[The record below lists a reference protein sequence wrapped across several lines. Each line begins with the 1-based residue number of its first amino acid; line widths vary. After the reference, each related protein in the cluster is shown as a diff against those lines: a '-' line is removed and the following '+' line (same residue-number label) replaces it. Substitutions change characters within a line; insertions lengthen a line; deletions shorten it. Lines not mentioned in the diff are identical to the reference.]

1 MDQSNVPGTGGLPI
15 VTSAKRLAGFVR
27 SGAMCYKDC
36 MRFRARLGSTFI
48 AAAFAVALQVVPPG
62 SWSIPE
68 AQAHSF
74 IEVSIDVLAQRAQR
88 VIVATPA
95 DSMSTWESTDGGN
108 RIVTYHRVQVQSDIV
123 GGGDSEV
130 WVRRLGGVVGK
141 VGQLVHGAAP
151 LHTGQTVLLFLSKRQ
166 DGTFSVIDM
175 EQGCFPVIK
184 TKDNRFKVGSRRF
197 AHAPVRSMQRERLAS
212 TLEGLSIEEATH
224 IIVEAKKRHAK

>member
-1 MDQSNVPGTGGLPI
+1 MPGMGGPPI
-15 VTSAKRLAGFVR
+15 VTGARGLAGFVR
-27 SGAMCYKDC
+27 LGAMCYKVC
-36 MRFRARLGSTFI
+36 MRFRARLGSAFI
-48 AAAFAVALQVVPPG
+48 AATFAIAVQVVSPG

-74 IEVSIDVLAQRAQR
+74 IEVSIDALALRAQR
-88 VIVATPA
+88 VVVATPA
-95 DSMSTWESTDGGN
+95 DSMSTWESSDGGN
-108 RIVTYHRVQVQSDIV
+108 RIVTYHRMQVQSDIV

-151 LHTGQTVLLFLSKRQ
+151 LRTGQTVLLFLAKRP

-184 TKDNRFKVGSRRF
+184 TKDNRVMVGPRRF
-197 AHAPVRSMQRERLAS
+197 AHAPVPSRLRERPAS

-224 IIVEAKKRHAK
+224 VIVEAKKRHAK